1 MGNFKDLGVNK
12 GLLMAIEEIGFTEPT
27 AVQEQT
33 IPYLLKG
40 KKDLIALA
48 QTGTGKTAAFGLP
61 CIQQVDPKIKHVQTI
76 ILCPTREL
84 CIQISKD
91 LLKFAKHLDYVKIVA
106 VYGGTSID
114 NQIRSIKRGVQ
125 IVVGTP
131 GRTKDLIKRKVLKLD
146 IVNKV
151 VLDEADEMLSMGF
164 KEDLSYILDTTS
176 ENRQTMLFSATMS
189 REVRSIS
196 KKFMKDAE
204 EITVEKLN
212 SGAKNVEHH
221 VYNVNSRDKYDT
233 LKRIADFNPDIYGI
247 VFCRTRR
254 ETQDIAN
261 KFMND
266 GYNADA
272 IHGELSQGQRD
283 EVMSKF
289 RDKSLQILIATDV
302 AARGLDVDS
311 LTHVINYSLPDD
323 PEVYTHRSGRTGRA
337 GKNGISIAISNSREG
352 RKLKSIENK
361 SQINF
366 IRQEVPSGKEICS
379 KQLLKLIEKIQKVKV
394 DEKQIEP
401 FLPDIYS
408 KLESLSREDLIK
420 HFVSAEFNKF
430 LDYYNKS
437 KDVKSESKSERRND
451 DRRSDDRK
459 PFRER
464 SKSSNDLSNLS
475 INIGRTNGVTPI
487 ELISLINRI
496 IKSNEIEIGA
506 IDIRESYSIFEI
518 DIKAENDLIKKG
530 PKIDFNGVSLDI
542 KKSKEKIER
551 KFQRDKKNKS
561 NFRSKRSSGGS
572 QRDFKGRSDRRSK
585 SKGRYNN

>member
-1 MGNFKDLGVNK
+1 
-12 GLLMAIEEIGFTEPT
+12 
-27 AVQEQT
+27 
-33 IPYLLKG
+33 
-40 KKDLIALA
+40 
-48 QTGTGKTAAFGLP
+48 
-61 CIQQVDPKIKHVQTI
+61 
-76 ILCPTREL
+76 
-84 CIQISKD
+84 
-91 LLKFAKHLDYVKIVA
+91 
-106 VYGGTSID
+106 
-114 NQIRSIKRGVQ
+114 
-125 IVVGTP
+125 
-131 GRTKDLIKRKVLKLD
+131 
-146 IVNKV
+146 
-151 VLDEADEMLSMGF
+151 
-164 KEDLSYILDTTS
+164 
-176 ENRQTMLFSATMS
+176 
-189 REVRSIS
+189 
-196 KKFMKDAE
+196 
-204 EITVEKLN
+204 
-212 SGAKNVEHH
+212 
-221 VYNVNSRDKYDT
+221 
-233 LKRIADFNPDIYGI
+233 
-247 VFCRTRR
+247 
-254 ETQDIAN
+254 
-261 KFMND
+261 
-266 GYNADA
+266 
-272 IHGELSQGQRD
+272 
-283 EVMSKF
+283 
-289 RDKSLQILIATDV
+289 
-302 AARGLDVDS
+302 

-420 HFVSAEFNKF
+420 HFVSSEFNKF

-437 KDVKSESKSERRND
+437 KDVKSESKS

-464 SKSSNDLSNLS
+464 SKSSDDLSILS

-506 IDIRESYSIFEI
+506 IDIRESYSVFEI
-518 DIKAENDLIKKG
+518 DVKAENDLIKKG
-530 PKIDFNGVSLDI
+530 LKIDFNGVSLDI

-561 NFRSKRSSGGS
+561 NFKNKRSSGGS